1 MSWLTPGLAA
11 IAAAIAI
18 PSLLILYFLKLR
30 RRDVEVSSTLLWKRT
45 VHDMQANAPFQKLRK
60 NLLLFLQLLVLAAG
74 LLALAQPMLSEKQS
88 AGDRNVIMID
98 RSASMQTED
107 GQWKGKAVTRLEQAK
122 REALELIDS
131 LAEPTWLDGVFGGAD
146 AGADKATVI
155 VFDSRGEIRQ
165 PMTADKG
172 LLRLAVESIQP
183 SDAPT
188 SASQAYRLAIAQA
201 PPRAVPDRDG
211 TMINLPPAVGTV
223 HFWSDGRI
231 KDARDV
237 VPGPEDLVVYNEVG
251 ERTSANIGLTGLRAE
266 RSFRNPRELSIFVG
280 LVNTDTKKRTVDV
293 QFIVN
298 GSLASVRTAEIAPAT
313 GPVSGGQDQPG
324 TGGVVFRFERA
335 GRAVVEVRVKPSDGG
350 DDLLAVDNVGWL
362 VVPPS
367 KKLKVALVSPDDFF
381 TSLALEGMNLAL
393 LDKLTPEQYEEQTQH
408 GALSYDVVVFDGW
421 VPSGSLPAGNFLVL
435 GAVPE
440 GFGLQV
446 EPGTGS
452 GEIVDWD
459 EESPIMRSIELGGR
473 VTIARVPTVRVGNDA
488 SVEVLAET
496 NVGPVIFDM
505 ANARSRA
512 VCVAFDPDA
521 SSWPFD
527 VSYVVF
533 LASAIDSLGGVTGS
547 ASSGTI
553 QPGGT
558 LSVRLPIGARDVT
571 LTLPGQNGI
580 QLEPAPDGRVAYG
593 PIPRAGILKLS
604 WIGSAAPGD
613 TVEDGRAE
621 RLIPVNLLDSLESD
635 VRSAPVLPF
644 ASGDIAAS
652 QQGSS
657 ASPRRLWPWFLLA
670 ALLICLFEWWVY
682 NRRVYL

>member
-1 MSWLTPGLAA
+1 MSWLTPGLGA
-11 IAAAIAI
+11 IAAAIAV
-18 PSLLILYFLKLR
+18 PALLILYFLKLR

-45 VHDMQANAPFQKLRK
+45 IHDMQANAPFQKLRK

-74 LLALAQPMLSEKQS
+74 LLALAQPMLSAKES
-88 AGDRNVIMID
+88 AGDRNVIMLD
-98 RSASMQTED
+98 RSASMQTKD
-107 GQWKGKAVTRLEQAK
+107 GLWKGKTVTRLEQAK
-122 REALELIDS
+122 REALEMIDN

-155 VFDSRGEIRQ
+155 AFDNRGEIRQ

-172 LLRLAVESIQP
+172 LLRLAVESITP

-188 SASQAYRLAIAQA
+188 AASQAYRLAVAQA
-201 PPRAVPDRDG
+201 PPRAIPDRDG
-211 TMINLPPAVGTV
+211 TMINLPPTVGTV

-237 VPGPEDLVVYNEVG
+237 VPGPEDRVIYNRIG

-266 RSFRNPRELSIFVG
+266 RSFENPRELSIFVG
-280 LVNTDTKKRTVDV
+280 LSNTDTTARHVDV

-298 GSLASVRTAEIAPAT
+298 GSLASVRSAEIAPAA
-313 GPVSGGQDQPG
+313 GPVSGGQDLPG

-335 GRAVVEVRVKPSDGG
+335 GSAVVEVRVKPSDGR
-350 DDLLAVDNVGWL
+350 DDLLGIDNVGWL

-367 KKLKVALVSPDDFF
+367 KRLKVAIVSQDDFF
-381 TSLALEGMNLAL
+381 TTMALEVMNLAL
-393 LDKLTPEQYEEQTQH
+393 LDKLTPDQYQEK
-408 GALSYDVVVFDGW
+408 LSAGPLPYDVVVLDGW
-421 VPSGSLPAGNFLVL
+421 APEGPLKPGNYLVL

-440 GFGLQV
+440 GFGFRV
-446 EPGTGS
+446 EPGVAP

-459 EESPIMRSIELGGR
+459 EQNPIMRGIELGGR
-473 VTIARVPTVRVGNDA
+473 VTIARIPKVVPGSES

-496 NVGPVIFDM
+496 NIGPVIFDA
-505 ANARSRA
+505 ANAKSRV

-533 LASAIDSLGGVTGS
+533 LASALDSLGGVTGS
-547 ASSGTI
+547 ASSGVI

-558 LSVRLPIGARDVT
+558 LSVRLPIGARDVM
-571 LTLPGQNGI
+571 LTLPGEPAI
-580 QLEPAPDGRVAYG
+580 SLAPAPDGRVAYG
-593 PIPRAGILKLS
+593 PVPHAGILKLS
-604 WIGSAAPGD
+604 WSGAAAVGD
-613 TVEDGRAE
+613 TVEDGRVE
-621 RLIPVNLLDSLESD
+621 RLVAVNLLDSLESD
-635 VRSAPVLPF
+635 VRSAPALPF

-652 QQGSS
+652 VSGSS
-657 ASPRRLWPWFLLA
+657 ATPRRLWPWLMLA
-670 ALLICLFEWWVY
+670 ALLLCLFEWWVY